1 MDDVMVEYLK
11 QMEFGEL
18 QIFGEMAV
26 LPVFN
31 GEMGAVEYI
40 TLQEAMIKEQ
50 LKITEV
56 NDSGAVPELKVCN
69 NADVPVLI
77 LDGEELMGA
86 KQNRVVNTTIL
97 LRENFDTIIPVSCV
111 EQGRW
116 SYTSKNF
123 QDSDR
128 LASYKVRNIK
138 SASVKRSVE
147 ATGNY
152 NSDQGAVWD
161 EVNNLQAKMEC
172 HSPTMAMGD
181 VYEAKTTELKDYINA
196 FELLEGQ
203 KGLLVFINGKVA
215 GLDVISSSSAYSDL
229 HQKLVK
235 SYALD
240 AMVQREDNQSKIDL
254 NVEMASDFI
263 DDILKSEES
272 KNKSVGYG
280 TDHRFAS
287 ASYIGSS
294 LVYEDRVVHA
304 SFFKSL
310 NIGDEDVGGMAR
322 YSTRANLRQY

>member
-1 MDDVMVEYLK
+1 MDDVMVEYIK

-18 QIFGEMAV
+18 QIFGEMGV
-26 LPVFN
+26 LPVFS
-31 GEMGAVEYI
+31 GEMGGIEYI
-40 TLQEAMIKEQ
+40 TLKEAMGKE
-50 LKITEV
+50 LLEITEV
-56 NDSGAVPELKVCN
+56 NDSGAVPLLKVSN
-69 NADVPVLI
+69 IANVPVLI

-116 SYTSKNF
+116 SYSSKNF

-147 ATGNY
+147 ASGTY

-181 VYEAKTTELKDYINA
+181 VYDAKIDDLKDYVNA
-196 FELLEGQ
+196 FELLKDQ
-203 KGLLVFINGKVA
+203 KGLLVFINGEIM
-215 GLDVISSSSAYSDL
+215 GFDVISSPSAYRDL
-229 HQKLVK
+229 HQKLIK

-240 AMVQREDNQSKIDL
+240 AMVQKPDKKSGSDV
-254 NVEMASDFI
+254 NVDMVNDFI
-263 DDILKSEES
+263 EEILKSEES
-272 KNKSVGYG
+272 KNESVGYG

-287 ASYIGSS
+287 EGYIGSS
-294 LVYEDRVVHA
+294 LVFEEHVIHA
-304 SFFKSL
+304 SFFKNL
-310 NIGDEDVGGMAR
+310 DIKDDEVGGMAR
-322 YSTRANLRQY
+322 YSTRAHLRQY

>member
-1 MDDVMVEYLK
+1 MDDVMIEYIK
-11 QMEFGEL
+11 QLEFGEL
-18 QIFGEMAV
+18 QLFGKMGV
-26 LPVFN
+26 VPVFSDT
-31 GEMGAVEYI
+31 VEGVKYI
-40 TLQEAMIKEQ
+40 TLKEAMGKE
-50 LKITEV
+50 LIKITEV
-56 NDSGAVPELKVCN
+56 NDSGSVPELKVSN
-69 NADVPVLI
+69 NADMPVLI

-97 LRENFDTIIPVSCV
+97 LRENSDTIIPVSCV

-116 SYTSKNF
+116 SYESKNF
-123 QDSDR
+123 HDSDR
-128 LASYKVRNIK
+128 LASYKIRNIK

-147 ATGNY
+147 ASGDY
-152 NSDQGAVWD
+152 HSDQGAVWD

-181 VYEAKTTELKDYINA
+181 VYDAKINDLKEYIDA
-196 FELLEGQ
+196 FELLENQ
-203 KGLLVFINGKVA
+203 MGLLVFIKGEIMGFDA
-215 GLDVISSSSAYSDL
+215 ISSTSAYKNL
-229 HQKLVK
+229 HPKLIK

-240 AMVQREDNQSKIDL
+240 AMGQRENIQSESVVDMGL
-254 NVEMASDFI
+254 VNNFI
-263 DDILKSEES
+263 EEILKSEES

-294 LVYEDRVVHA
+294 LVCADQVVHA

-310 NIGDEDVGGMAR
+310 DIEGEGEGGMAR